1 MEQVLTAND
10 GNKKNDFYFLKD
22 KSLPTLNAVIIAQ
35 HSPATAYEDMGAE
48 SLTSQ
53 AFQINKAS
61 FTGREGDTT
70 VDVRILQEPGAIVLY
85 CSCKQSKSKLCT
97 HQSSALLQI
106 ISTDNYLLFF
116 DHALRYEKLNK
127 AAADYGMVGQPDL
140 DRYFEAELVDHRLL
154 IRPRERSLL
163 PVNAA
168 TLQAMEQQLMFGDTA
183 LPQATVTGETT
194 KNIIVLKQHKFYKHL
209 VIELY
214 DAGLTK
220 DGQIKNPMT
229 VLSPL
234 QLVMETNDPLEL
246 KFFTAVSRF
255 QQNIDAK
262 ITKANLDGLK
272 SVVQNPLNFDFY
284 LHNSGISEKVSAAAL
299 QQIGLRNSGQGIQL
313 TVLPKGDFYEISG
326 EWHIGEGRFPVKDL
340 EIIHSYFIR
349 QENILYL
356 VKDLAMLGAIN
367 LFQSRK
373 ENLLI
378 HRSQF
383 KAFRSRILD
392 KLEESMAVN
401 YPHILKAT
409 PAQIKQQQFD
419 KNEQIIYLSDFGPH
433 VMILPV
439 MRYGEAE
446 IPIRK
451 DTQIYATDAKGNE
464 FLVQRNDEAE
474 KQFNLLI
481 VQQHP
486 YFEEQGNDE
495 IQYFYLHKKRFLDED
510 WFLNAFE
517 AWNKAGITILGFNEL
532 SNNKLNPNK
541 VKITIKVL
549 SGIDWFNAK
558 IIAQFGKR
566 KASLKHLH
574 KAIRNKTKFVQ
585 LDDGTMGIL
594 PAEWMTKFDEY
605 FRAGEIWEDELRIA
619 KTNYEVIEELYT
631 DEMLDAPVKLELKEI
646 RRKFESF
653 ESISDVE
660 VPDTLLT
667 TLRPYQK
674 QGLNWLNFLDDFNF
688 GGCLADDMG
697 LGKTIQILAFILS
710 QRKKV
715 QHNTNLLVVPTSLI
729 FNWQAEVARFAPS
742 LKIHTVYGADRVKSI
757 ADFTHFELVLTSYG
771 TLLSDINFLKD
782 YTFNYIFLDESQNI
796 KNPGSQRYKAA
807 RLLKARNRIVITGTP
822 FENNTFDLYGQLS
835 FACPG
840 LLGSHQYFKEIYA
853 VPIDQF
859 KVSKRSLELQSKI
872 KPFILRRTKAE
883 VATELPEKTEM
894 ILHCPMGEE
903 QRTVYAAYEKEFRE
917 YISATTQEE
926 LPKRSMHVLKGLTRL
941 RQICDSPQLLDGV
954 RVPGDASAKIEV
966 LLEQIESKSP
976 HHKILVFSQFV
987 GMLDL
992 IHKALIKRG
1001 IGFSY
1006 LTGATRDRE
1015 QVVNNFQNKE
1025 DIRVFLV
1032 SLKAGGT
1039 GLNLTAADY
1048 VYLVDP
1054 WWNPAIENQA
1064 IDRVYR
1070 IGQDKNVV
1078 AVRLICPD
1086 TIEEK
1091 MILLQQ
1097 TKKELA
1103 GKLISSDLIFK
1114 SLNKADL
1121 LGLLTGGL

>member
-1 MEQVLTAND
+1 MEDVLTADD
-10 GNKKNDFYFLKD
+10 GFKENGFYFLKD
-22 KSLPTLNAVIIAQ
+22 KTIPQLNAVVIAR
-35 HSPATAYEDMGAE
+35 HSPVSGYSDLGSEIL
-48 SLTSQ
+48 SSPNLR
-53 AFQINKAS
+53 INSAA
-61 FTGREGDTT
+61 FTGTSGNET
-70 VDVRILQEPGAIVLY
+70 VNIHIRQQPDCIVIY
-85 CSCKQSKSKLCT
+85 CDCDQPKTKLCS

-106 ISTDNYLLFF
+106 VTTDKYLLFF
-116 DHALRYEKLNK
+116 DYALRYEKLNK
-127 AAADYGMVGQPDL
+127 IAVDYGMASHPDL
-140 DRYFEAELVDHRLL
+140 DNYFEPVFTGNQLSISSK
-154 IRPRERSLL
+154 IRAML
-163 PVNAA
+163 PVTASS
-168 TLQAMEQQLMFGDTA
+168 LQAMEQQLMLGDDV
-183 LPQATVTGETT
+183 LPPLQGKGESIRR
-194 KNIIVLKQHKFYKHL
+194 IIVLKQHKFYKHL

-214 DAGLTK
+214 DAGLSK
-220 DGQIKNPMT
+220 EGQIKNPMT
-229 VLSPL
+229 ALTPL

-246 KFFTAVSRF
+246 KFFSAVSRF

-262 ITKANLDGLK
+262 INKASLDGLK
-272 SVVQNPLNFDFY
+272 SIVQNPLNLDCY
-284 LHNSGISEKVSAAAL
+284 VHDSAISEKVSAAAL
-299 QQIGLRNSGQGIQL
+299 QQVSLRNCNQGIQL
-313 TVLPKGDFYEISG
+313 TVQQQGDFYAVSAELHLG
-326 EWHIGEGRFPVKDL
+326 EERLPVKDL
-340 EIIHSYFIR
+340 EISLSYFIR
-349 QENILYL
+349 LENALYL
-356 VKDLAMLGAIN
+356 VKDLPMLGAIN
-367 LFQSRK
+367 LFLSRK
-373 ENLLI
+373 EDLLI
-378 HRSQF
+378 HQAQF
-383 KAFRSRILD
+383 KEFRSRILN
-392 KLEESMAVN
+392 KLEESMPVA
-401 YPHILKAT
+401 YPHILKGS

-419 KNEQIIYLSDFGPH
+419 HNEKIIYLSDFGQH

-446 IPIRK
+446 IPIRNG
-451 DTQIYATDAKGNE
+451 TQIYATDPKGIE

-474 KQFNLLI
+474 KHFNELI
-481 VQQHP
+481 VAQHP
-486 YFEEQGNDE
+486 YFKEQGNDD
-495 IQYFYLHKKRFLDED
+495 IQYFYLQKKRFLDED

-517 AWNKAGITILGFNEL
+517 AWNKVGITILGFNEL

-558 IIAQFGKR
+558 ITAQFGKR

-585 LDDGTMGIL
+585 LDDGTLGIL
-594 PAEWMTKFDEY
+594 PEEWMLKFDAY

-619 KTNYEVIEELYT
+619 KTNYEIIEELYT
-631 DEMLDAPVKLELKEI
+631 AEMLDAPVKLELKEI
-646 RRKFESF
+646 RRKFEHF
-653 ESISDVE
+653 ESIQDVA
-660 VPDTLLT
+660 VPAGLLT

-710 QRKKV
+710 QREKV

-729 FNWQAEVARFAPS
+729 FNWQAEVAKFTPS
-742 LKIHTVYGADRVKSI
+742 LKTHTIYGADRIKSI
-757 ADFTHFELVLTSYG
+757 TNFNNYELVLTSYG
-771 TLLSDINFLKD
+771 TLLSDVNFLKD

-822 FENNTFDLYGQLS
+822 IENNTFDLYGQLS

-859 KVSKRSLELQSKI
+859 KVSKRSRELQNKI

-894 ILHCPMGEE
+894 VLHCPMQEE
-903 QRTVYAAYEKEFRE
+903 QRKVYAAYEKEFRE

-926 LPKRSMHVLKGLTRL
+926 LPKRSMHVLKGLTKL

-954 RVPGDASAKIEV
+954 RVPGDASSKIEV

-976 HHKILVFSQFV
+976 NHKILVFSQFV

-992 IHKALIKRG
+992 IRKALLKRG
-1001 IGFSY
+1001 VGFSY

-1015 QVVNNFQNKE
+1015 QVVNDFQNNNGT
-1025 DIRVFLV
+1025 RVFLV

-1070 IGQDKNVV
+1070 IGQQKNVV

-1091 MILLQQ
+1091 MIVLQE
-1097 TKKELA
+1097 TKTELA
-1103 GKLISSDLIFK
+1103 GKLISSDVIFK
-1114 SLNKADL
+1114 SLSKADL
-1121 LGLLTGGL
+1121 LGLLSLP